1 MEDLESTEGLDW
13 ERIATKVAIF
23 HHLVSIS
30 RSFSS
35 RSIMTHLHC
44 LNVLRWSARS
54 IGLVIGIQDSITLH
68 GPHLRLRQPK
78 HWLKVVKGAI

>member
-13 ERIATKVAIF
+13 ERIATKVAL
-23 HHLVSIS
+23 HYSVLIS

-35 RSIMTHLHC
+35 RSTMTRLPC

-54 IGLVIGIQDSITLH
+54 IGSVIDIQNLITLH
-68 GPHLRLRQPK
+68 GPHLRLKQPK
-78 HWLKVVKGAI
+78 RWLRVVEGVR